1 MASVLDKYIKQVGS
15 NTGAAVTPS
24 GINAYNIDPRI
35 GQQYQDL
42 VSTVNSGISGQ
53 PAGTDVLSK
62 YLTQLTNLSKPAPKK
77 KNALQSILSNRA
89 VQIGLKP
96 LEVLD
101 YGRRATISTLKES
114 YDYGKT
120 GEFNTDDFIKQIKD
134 PTFGVGKFVNTGN
147 KWADR
152 GLGFLGD
159 VGTDP
164 TMLLT
169 LGAGTFVGAG
179 GRAALATKLL
189 EAGASEAL
197 VSKAGKLGLAGLKSA
212 EREAYNLPRA
222 GLYLGYGENAL
233 RIPGTGLPGA
243 GLSKTLA
250 ETRALLGSTPVGGAI
265 RRARTPEAF
274 IQASE
279 RLATGKGAL
288 SAKEATA
295 VLSGAKF
302 MAGAE
307 GVALAK
313 INQELTPIIDGITD
327 TGNPAAVTYALE
339 RGVADAPMAAEARQ
353 FLDNN
358 FARMSEAGQVTAE
371 MYRPNYVPHVWSDAG
386 KELLSSET
394 QFARDFR
401 TAFGVTVDDVRAP
414 SAARARLFN
423 VEPGK
428 VYKVSGKELTFATD
442 TIDEINRVF
451 AREFPELAGAKVLED
466 DITKL
471 LSGHARQTAQ
481 AVANGAFTKRL
492 ESLGVTRTVAEVSTE
507 VVDKEATKK
516 AAKAQAKATK
526 KFVAD
531 MQPTVKAAADAQK
544 VVVDEYNAAVQA
556 VGKQVQ
562 ATLAAKKGSLTAEL
576 DSVQKSFNE
585 FLVRNKSAQVSLE
598 EQGRQLDN
606 MAEFLSNLIDNHNG
620 RLSVISNLENSQ
632 EYILLNADKAYAD
645 AFLDSVKRIQ
655 STLDDAIKRL
665 DEATVVKLPTKAEL
679 GDEISKASRQRM
691 LPAPKYVEPFRV
703 IQGGEVIGRQ
713 RNAIIQFQEALGNA
727 RQLVDSFSPESNRAL
742 IEASRGLDE
751 AESLKRRA
759 GALVGETNKAKEQVF
774 LYDSLRPKY
783 DILKGVLERVSERM
797 RVSQRFDVV
806 DGGISALPTEK
817 LIKLT
822 PLTKEDI
829 TFIQDFERNVMP
841 YIDEYRTIAQNSI
854 ERDRM
859 RANMLQE
866 ADDLLNMSNYAFV
879 QSKEL
884 ALEEIRGM
892 VDTPLMSIDVQNRV
906 LESFDNLF
914 EQYRNGIDVFDRL
927 NSVTDL
933 TNAQAGA
940 AIKDAVA
947 VTANIEEATF
957 RFRIHA
963 DFTNRYKDVVS
974 RVTATGQPFNADAV
988 AALVAKEVLNS
999 ERKLAQG
1006 QFDRLFQ
1013 AHADVIAGL
1022 NSNADA
1028 LRKAGN
1034 ISGAEAAARAAKVEV
1049 DRNITFINQYLQ
1061 DYLNMSYRLNALE
1074 RGKNS
1079 STSIGERQMLEL
1091 GLTSGDVGEKS
1102 LGGFY
1107 SSSMD
1112 NASKETLR
1120 SDMRDIA
1127 SSLEVILL
1135 GTVGQR
1141 EGKEFDTFKKF
1152 FDAVTEMKEEVGE
1165 GGRVYK
1171 RRILSNKK
1179 VKKWID
1185 DNGMYTTGTR
1195 RYRQTAESTTIT
1207 AGSVQRQGDA
1217 VAGAIAEQMRNIKR
1231 RIDSLAAS
1239 GELLGYRPKGSADD
1253 RRLLGQISVDF
1264 TDPVAIA
1271 EKTAELIV
1279 RQTAVDGDTRLVNQ
1293 LNKKRADMITKGASR
1308 DEVAVIDGQIADVSG
1323 ELARTDDAIKRN
1335 REQYRN
1341 LSTKATWK
1349 SPTAAQSKRVDELGL
1364 ALVQAEEELAKAPK
1378 RLDPALND
1386 YLRSAEENLRDIQT
1400 RIDRYKS
1407 GASGD
1412 LRFADD
1418 AENAISIADAQK
1430 RVDDAKLA
1438 IEKGRKSADPRL
1450 VEKVGNLRARY
1461 NAALDAQVNN
1471 LRYTVD
1477 QDALRAI
1484 TEQHKVLLELRA
1496 KLASESRSLGNSIDF
1511 NQTWLVNPP
1520 VRIKPKQ
1527 GYAVRNWEA
1536 VLFSEGLGRNRSTS
1550 GNLYRQQTEAIR
1562 QQVALQVEA
1571 RKALENPQRASLQA
1585 EIDKISLDVEKAGG
1599 AEKLRTT
1606 ISTNKAELDKIDAAL
1621 VKAKDFPDGDTSVIV
1636 DGRTKSQAKDRR
1648 KYLLREINKAQK
1660 TLDSLAKSS
1669 ELGARIRE
1677 GLPGIANESADTANR
1692 AIAGFQEN
1700 ALGLKFADAGSSS
1713 RMAVEMSEQN
1723 LAEARQARQ
1732 QINTELDNT
1741 RQIGIDSSVATS
1753 EALVEVR
1760 DQISLVERNAMDLA
1774 QVPNVTNSDA
1784 MRTVEASNKWLDEA
1798 LAMTSPQAYVDRV
1811 GFSARGGTLTGG
1823 TSEAQKFAFLFSMDA
1838 TPEQQATAAL
1848 VAKAHALE
1856 GQMLNAV
1863 ENKQAVEAM
1872 VRGAKDMKFPAI
1884 MIQQMQD
1891 GFKEIGK
1898 SGIAVSP
1905 QIQAAMQRV
1914 MKLNQPGEWAQVWKV
1929 WDGYTD
1935 VFKAY
1940 ATMSPRFHV
1949 RNALS
1954 ATLMNYSDGVSTSN
1968 MLDGTKYWRE
1978 IKNDPNGWIDRVPA
1992 GKRQEYVDAV
2002 NAVYASGGGAY
2013 GDFEIGTVGT
2023 RNRFVAK
2030 SKAIGTTI
2038 EGSVRMGM
2046 ALDTIRRGGSFE
2058 EAVSRINRIHFN
2070 YSDVSKVDG
2079 YAKKIIPFW
2088 TFMSRNLP
2096 MQMQQMWLKPR
2107 VYAIYA
2113 SAARNFAGEPDNNIV
2128 PSYQMDSG
2136 AFKSPVGRGLITP
2149 DLPWMK
2155 AQQDLLKLASP
2166 AGIVSNTTPLIKT
2179 PLELFS
2185 GKSSFTGAPIN
2196 NPALYAA
2203 QQMLPMYQT
2212 IERLGGV
2219 GNQGAR
2225 QGSNITSWLGIPYQ
2239 QPTIGQ
2245 QKGEL
2250 LNRIALANQAIANS
2264 KK

>member
-1 MASVLDKYIKQVGS
+1 MASVLDKYIKQVGA
-15 NTGAAVTPS
+15 NAGAAVTPS

-120 GEFNTDDFIKQIKD
+120 GEFNADDFIKQIKD

-152 GLGFLGD
+152 GLGLVGD
-159 VGTDP
+159 VATDP
-164 TMLLT
+164 SMLLT
-169 LGAGTFVGAG
+169 LGAGAFVGAG

-197 VSKAGKLGLAGLKSA
+197 VSKAGKLGLAGLRSA

-233 RIPGTGLPGA
+233 RIPGTTLPGA
-243 GLSKTLA
+243 GLSKALA
-250 ETRALLGSTPVGGAI
+250 ETRTLLGSTPVGGAI

-295 VLSGAKF
+295 ILSGAKY
-302 MAGAE
+302 MAGAQ

-358 FARMSEAGQVTAE
+358 FARMVESGQVTPE

-394 QFARDFR
+394 PFARDFR

-428 VYKVSGKELTFATD
+428 VYKVAGKELTFATD

-451 AREFPELAGAKVLED
+451 RNEFPELAGANVLED
-466 DITKL
+466 DIAKL
-471 LSGHARQTAQ
+471 LSGHARQTSQ
-481 AVANGAFTKRL
+481 AVANGAFVKRL
-492 ESLGVTRTVAEVSTE
+492 ETLGVTRTTAEVSVE
-507 VVDKEATKK
+507 VIDKEATKK

-526 KFVAD
+526 KFVKD
-531 MQPTVKAAADAQK
+531 MQPTVKAVADAQK
-544 VVVDEYNAAVQA
+544 LVVDEYNAVVQA
-556 VGKQVQ
+556 VGKQAQ
-562 ATLAAKKGSLTAEL
+562 DTLSAKKLSLSVEL
-576 DSVQKSFNE
+576 DSAQKSFNE
-585 FLVRNKSAQVSLE
+585 FLVRNKAAQVSLE
-598 EQGRQLDN
+598 EQGRYLDKMSEYLTNLVDQNNTKLAMIADFPNSPEGVRLLAEKEYADSLLGNVKEIQSYLDESIGKIDSATMDLATAKQLGPD
-606 MAEFLSNLIDNHNG
+606 
-620 RLSVISNLENSQ
+620 
-632 EYILLNADKAYAD
+632 ADKAA
-645 AFLDSVKRIQ
+645 K
-655 STLDDAIKRL
+655 T
-665 DEATVVKLPTKAEL
+665 
-679 GDEISKASRQRM
+679 RM
-691 LPAPKYVEPFRV
+691 LPEPKNVEPYRV
-703 IQGGEVIGRQ
+703 VSGGEVVARET
-713 RNAIIQFQEALGNA
+713 NAIIQFTDSLNNS
-727 RQLVDSFSPESNRAL
+727 RNLVATFSPEAHNLLVDAGNA
-742 IEASRGLDE
+742 IDEASKLRQAISRNAADAAAVQDAVWKRETYQPRYDE
-751 AESLKRRA
+751 
-759 GALVGETNKAKEQVF
+759 
-774 LYDSLRPKY
+774 
-783 DILKGVLERVSERM
+783 LKGVADRYNARTAKLRTIDSYTGPVSAM
-797 RVSQRFDVV
+797 PKD
-806 DGGISALPTEK
+806 ILEK
-817 LIKLT
+817 LF
-822 PLTKEDI
+822 TKEDI
-829 TFIQDFERNVMP
+829 NFITRFETEIMP
-841 YIDEYRTIAQNSI
+841 VANRADAVSAKTKSLVGAEQKIEDLQLTAQAYFS
-854 ERDRM
+854 
-859 RANMLQE
+859 E
-866 ADDLLNMSNYAFV
+866 AKDVAMKEV
-879 QSKEL
+879 Q
-884 ALEEIRGM
+884 GM
-892 VDTPLMSIDVQNRV
+892 VDTPWLSVNVQNKIMESYSNLFDEYQKGVEVIRKLNSIDKN
-906 LESFDNLF
+906 NL
-914 EQYRNGIDVFDRL
+914 
-927 NSVTDL
+927 TT
-933 TNAQAGA
+933 TNARA
-940 AIKDAVA
+940 AIKDAA
-947 VTANIEEATF
+947 AITANIEEATF
-957 RFRIHA
+957 RFRMHA
-963 DFTNRYKDVVS
+963 DFTNRYKDVIS
-974 RVTATGQPFNADAV
+974 RVAASGQPFNAD
-988 AALVAKEVLNS
+988 S
-999 ERKLAQG
+999 
-1006 QFDRLFQ
+1006 
-1013 AHADVIAGL
+1013 IAGYVMKQVL
-1022 NSNADA
+1022 DTEIRLGRDQLKTLLEAQQKILKGAADAANGPRGVGNADA
-1028 LRKAGN
+1028 VIAIAKTASNAREKNSSMLQEFLQQYLTRRTEYNKAIRGEGSTSRITDDELRIVAGGSPGDVN
-1034 ISGAEAAARAAKVEV
+1034 MSSSGFYTTNLETPDANLLLDEMRDLRDVIIPFIYNAADDTVDVDVIWKDFMKKVITPGKGKTPSQINTEALSKWIADNGLYQQPSGRYMRSTAAERAGGDVLRQGEAAARAVGEQIENLKNRMDSLVENGKLVGRKPRVSAADKRVLNKMVDIGDPVAVAEDLAQKV
-1049 DRNITFINQYLQ
+1049 
-1061 DYLNMSYRLNALE
+1061 A
-1074 RGKNS
+1074 
-1079 STSIGERQMLEL
+1079 RQQSLVGTKDAPGEL
-1091 GLTSGDVGEKS
+1091 GQLDASIIKNRQEYSATARRQKWKQPTGKAQQQLVKLNEDVQVVKQEIA
-1102 LGGFY
+1102 
-1107 SSSMD
+1107 D
-1112 NASKETLR
+1112 WVAENP
-1120 SDMRDIA
+1120 MRD
-1127 SSLEVILL
+1127 LPD
-1135 GTVGQR
+1135 G
-1141 EGKEFDTFKKF
+1141 
-1152 FDAVTEMKEEVGE
+1152 
-1165 GGRVYK
+1165 
-1171 RRILSNKK
+1171 LSNKL
-1179 VKKWID
+1179 D
-1185 DNGMYTTGTR
+1185 D
-1195 RYRQTAESTTIT
+1195 
-1207 AGSVQRQGDA
+1207 
-1217 VAGAIAEQMRNIKR
+1217 
-1231 RIDSLAAS
+1231 
-1239 GELLGYRPKGSADD
+1239 
-1253 RRLLGQISVDF
+1253 
-1264 TDPVAIA
+1264 A
-1271 EKTAELIV
+1271 EKTLSAFEDKQLVFSGSSEKLKTLTADYNALTRRRVEMNAEVTKLKSEIDYYKAVLNNPPIQV
-1279 RQTAVDGDTRLVNQ
+1279 RLKNNQ
-1293 LNKKRADMITKGASR
+1293 MLKNWESILFGAGLGKSKN
-1308 DEVAVIDGQIADVSG
+1308 S
-1323 ELARTDDAIKRN
+1323 ARILF
-1335 REQYRN
+1335 REQ
-1341 LSTKATWK
+1341 
-1349 SPTAAQSKRVDELGL
+1349 
-1364 ALVQAEEELAKAPK
+1364 
-1378 RLDPALND
+1378 
-1386 YLRSAEENLRDIQT
+1386 
-1400 RIDRYKS
+1400 
-1407 GASGD
+1407 
-1412 LRFADD
+1412 
-1418 AENAISIADAQK
+1418 
-1430 RVDDAKLA
+1430 
-1438 IEKGRKSADPRL
+1438 
-1450 VEKVGNLRARY
+1450 GNL
-1461 NAALDAQVNN
+1461 
-1471 LRYTVD
+1471 
-1477 QDALRAI
+1477 
-1484 TEQHKVLLELRA
+1484 
-1496 KLASESRSLGNSIDF
+1496 
-1511 NQTWLVNPP
+1511 
-1520 VRIKPKQ
+1520 
-1527 GYAVRNWEA
+1527 
-1536 VLFSEGLGRNRSTS
+1536 
-1550 GNLYRQQTEAIR
+1550 IR
-1562 QQVALQVEA
+1562 QQVELRIQQESAQAVVDTADSALAATTERVFGPSYSAGAKVDRTMADVAESA
-1571 RKALENPQRASLQA
+1571 VASNRIAGQQLQA
-1585 EIDKISLDVEKAGG
+1585 AK
-1599 AEKLRTT
+1599 TT
-1606 ISTNKAELDKIDAAL
+1606 RD
-1621 VKAKDFPDGDTSVIV
+1621 
-1636 DGRTKSQAKDRR
+1636 
-1648 KYLLREINKAQK
+1648 EINSQ
-1660 TLDSLAKSS
+1660 
-1669 ELGARIRE
+1669 
-1677 GLPGIANESADTANR
+1677 
-1692 AIAGFQEN
+1692 
-1700 ALGLKFADAGSSS
+1700 
-1713 RMAVEMSEQN
+1713 
-1723 LAEARQARQ
+1723 
-1732 QINTELDNT
+1732 LDNT
-1741 RQIGIDSSVATS
+1741 KQIGIDSSVATS
-1753 EALVEVR
+1753 QALVEVR

-1774 QVPNVTNSDA
+1774 QVPNVKNSDV
-1784 MRTVEASNKWLDEA
+1784 MQTVEASNKWLDEA
-1798 LAMTSPQAYVDRV
+1798 LAMTSPQPYLERV
-1811 GFSARGGTLTGG
+1811 GFSATGGTLTSG
-1823 TSEAQKFAFLFSMDA
+1823 TSEAQKFAFLFAMDA

-1905 QIQAAMQRV
+1905 QIQAAMQRI

-2058 EAVSRINRIHFN
+2058 EAVARINRIHFN

-2113 SAARNFAGEPDNNIV
+2113 SAARNFAGEEDNNIV

-2166 AGIVSNTTPLIKT
+2166 AGIISNTTPLIKT
-2179 PLELFS
+2179 PLELYA

-2203 QQMLPMYQT
+2203 QQFLPMYQT
-2212 IERLGGV
+2212 VERLGGV
-2219 GNQGAR
+2219 GNQSAR
-2225 QGSNITSWLGIPYQ
+2225 QGSNIAGWLGVPYQ
-2239 QPTIGQ
+2239 QTTIGQ

-2250 LNRIALANQAIANS
+2250 LNRIALAKQAIAGA